1 MCYDVLCMY
10 IYIISIALYVM
21 LYDCIFYIFYIF
33 YILVYVI
40 YVGDIKLMYS
50 QD

>member
-1 MCYDVLCMY
+1 
-10 IYIISIALYVM
+10 M